1 MDHARVRSGCVEDS
15 VSAWASPVVLVPK
28 PDKTNRF
35 CVDFRALNAH
45 TVRDVYPLPRITDT
59 LHLLGGKRYFTSL
72 DLLSGFF
79 QIPLTEEAKLKTAF
93 ITPSG
98 LYQFRVLAMGLANAP
113 ATFQRAMDQVLG
125 GLKFVCVLIYIDD
138 AIIFSSTWEQHLRGG
153 CSSRIG

>member
-79 QIPLTEEAKLKTAF
+79 QIPLSEEAKLKTAF

-113 ATFQRAMDQVLG
+113 ATFQRPAFLIWG
-125 GLKFVCVLIYIDD
+125 GICEN
-138 AIIFSSTWEQHLRGG
+138 STKKNWRVFDCLQSL
-153 CSSRIG
+153 

>member
-1 MDHARVRSGCVEDS
+1 MDHARVHSGCVEDS

-45 TVRDVYPLPRITDT
+45 TVRDVYVYPLPRITDT

-79 QIPLTEEAKLKTAF
+79 QIPLSEVAKLKTAF

-125 GLKFVCVLIYIDD
+125 GPAGV
-138 AIIFSSTWEQHLRGG
+138 R
-153 CSSRIG
+153 